1 MMNFS
6 YYRRRLCTLLSLMLL
21 AAVPAFGQV
30 PQDVTYT
37 GRLVNDQ
44 GSPLAGPV
52 DLELRIFDADS
63 AGNQLYSEQHLQ
75 VALDATGG
83 FSVQLGLGTSSVG
96 TFDAALFADVNR
108 WLEVVSDSEVLTPR
122 PIIASVPWT
131 LVAQQANG
139 IVPAPKTI
147 EVDCDAGDVLQDA
160 IDAAGPKAAL
170 QVAGTCNENISI
182 HSWQTR
188 LTIDGKGTGSIA
200 PAGGGPAVT
209 IFGREISINNFA
221 SISGGTRGIVLGQSA
236 SAKIN
241 NNVIDGAGAASTGIA
256 IEENSVADIF
266 GNTVQNH
273 TNNGIVV
280 TRGSSAEIGF
290 CGAGQP
296 NTISDNDGSGIAITH
311 HSQATIR
318 GNQIL
323 NNGAVGI
330 GVADNSLAD
339 TASNNISGNIDGV
352 DVRRVSTVLMG
363 RQGSSNCIGNP
374 NSTDGGNNNTA
385 FGIQCAHLSAVEG
398 QQGALDGANAAASL
412 KDTNADCPDCCFTDL
427 IP

>member
-6 YYRRRLCTLLSLMLL
+6 YHRKRLCTLLSLMLL

-37 GRLVNDQ
+37 GRLVN
-44 GSPLAGPV
+44 GSGGPHAGPV
-52 DLELRIFDADS
+52 DLELRVFDADT
-63 AGNQLYSEQHLQ
+63 AGSQLYSEQHLQ

-83 FSVQLGLGTSSVG
+83 FSVQLGLGTSPVG

-108 WLEVVSDSEVLTPR
+108 WLEAVVESEVLTPR

-147 EVDCDAGDVLQDA
+147 VVDCDGGDVLQDA
-160 IDAAGPKAAL
+160 IDAAGPKATI
-170 QVAGTCNENISI
+170 QVAGTCTENINI

-188 LTIDGKGTGSIA
+188 LTIDGKSVGSIA

-209 IFGREISINNFA
+209 ISGREISINNFA
-221 SISGGTRGIVLGQSA
+221 SISGGGRGIVVSNTA

-241 NNVIDGAGAASTGIA
+241 NNVIDGAGVATVGISV
-256 IEENSVADIF
+256 EGNSFADIF

-280 TRGSSAEIGF
+280 TDGSAAEIGF
-290 CGAGQP
+290 CGEGQP
-296 NTISDNDGSGIAITH
+296 NTISDNDNSGIVVDAT
-311 HSQATIR
+311 SQAFIR

-323 NNGAVGI
+323 NNGDIGIAV
-330 GVADNSLAD
+330 ANSSMAD
-339 TASNNISGNIDGV
+339 TGSNNISGNGDGV
-352 DVRRVSTVLMG
+352 EVRRGSTLRMG
-363 RQGSSNCIGNP
+363 RPGAASGCIEDP
-374 NSTDGGNNNTA
+374 NSTDGNNNTL
-385 FGIQCAHLSAVEG
+385 FGIECGSLSTVDG
-398 QQGALDGANAAASL
+398 KQGTLDGVQGAASL
-412 KDTNADCPDCCFTDL
+412 KDTNADCPDCCFTNL
-427 IP
+427 AP